1 MPPCGARGPHGLT
14 CPPRPPHLA
23 PTGPGTSGPVWG
35 RCPRSS
41 SRQGRGCRSPG
52 RRPLGTPAAGR
63 RSAPPGHRRPSAGGR
78 ACRLAPPGRADQRS
92 VGTAAPSTRPAA
104 LPRCPGPRPT
114 ADLGAPGGAA
124 LTLHSRQQ
132 APWAHSAPAASRHE
146 VALQQASRQSWGR
159 RRSGRLRGPSAG
171 PAGSGQAHREAEGAP
186 PPPDLHGPLQ
196 AAGDRSGL
204 VVGAAVQGAPTRGGE
219 AAGGG
224 RRAVVGAPYL
234 GLATVALLPTLHKA
248 VPTHGAAHQ
257 AVGVRGVGQ
266 AAGAGILH
274 EPLQVHLAALA
285 EPPGQWG
292 AAGEGVPSGG
302 WGWWAGHR
310 PPTPGSG
317 PRPGWTSLTQC
328 GPP

>member
-1 MPPCGARGPHGLT
+1 M
-14 CPPRPPHLA
+14 
-23 PTGPGTSGPVWG
+23 
-35 RCPRSS
+35 
-41 SRQGRGCRSPG
+41 
-52 RRPLGTPAAGR
+52 
-63 RSAPPGHRRPSAGGR
+63 
-78 ACRLAPPGRADQRS
+78 
-92 VGTAAPSTRPAA
+92 
-104 LPRCPGPRPT
+104 
-114 ADLGAPGGAA
+114 
-124 LTLHSRQQ
+124 
-132 APWAHSAPAASRHE
+132 
-146 VALQQASRQSWGR
+146 
-159 RRSGRLRGPSAG
+159 
-171 PAGSGQAHREAEGAP
+171 
-186 PPPDLHGPLQ
+186 
-196 AAGDRSGL
+196 
-204 VVGAAVQGAPTRGGE
+204 VGAAVQGAPTRGGE

-310 PPTPGSG
+310 PPRPRAVALG
-317 PRPGWTSLTQC
+317 PAGRVSPNAGRHDAAAAVPRFGAVATLDVVIVVHAQVVAHLVGHGARHTHRVLAVVLWGGAVRAAAALLPALRPRSPRQARVTGLATLPASNTS
-328 GPP
+328 